1 MTADHSNA
9 EFGMRNAEFGL
20 SLLASAAAETGRAPA
35 ASLSFQIRAG
45 HAPRPAWIE
54 IDIARLRR
62 NLALINRDKPANVA
76 LLSVVKDN
84 AYGHGAETVAREA
97 VAAGAAILGVNTV
110 QEGIALRNAGLTAP
124 ILVLGERYP
133 DELPFCIQH
142 GLTVSVGDRE
152 IARQLDFLAQEAQCC
167 VPVHVKVDTGMSR
180 FGFRWDTAA
189 DAISEIRRMPGLVL
203 EGVMSH
209 FAMSDEAD
217 KTFALQQLSRFEQV
231 LAALQERNVRLR
243 YRHHCNTGGFLD
255 LPQAHFD
262 LVRIGILPLGVYPSQ
277 VCRRIPGIEPVM
289 SVRARLVA
297 VRTLQPGDTYGY
309 GMRYRAEARRRI
321 GVLPVGYG
329 DGYPRLRNEGHA
341 LVRSRRAPILGGVAM
356 DALGVDLTDIP
367 EAQLGDEAV
376 LLGRQGAEE
385 ISAHDI
391 ARWGRT
397 VSYDVLAGWR
407 SRLPRIQV
415 EEGIRP

>member
-1 MTADHSNA
+1 M
-9 EFGMRNAEFGL
+9 
-20 SLLASAAAETGRAPA
+20 
-35 ASLSFQIRAG
+35 
-45 HAPRPAWIE
+45 
-54 IDIARLRR
+54 
-62 NLALINRDKPANVA
+62 
-76 LLSVVKDN
+76 
-84 AYGHGAETVAREA
+84 
-97 VAAGAAILGVNTV
+97 LGVNTV
-110 QEGIALRNAGLTAP
+110 QEGIALRNAGLTTP
-124 ILVLGERYP
+124 ILVLGERHP

-142 GLTVSVGDRE
+142 GLTVSVGDLE
-152 IARQLDFLAQEAQCC
+152 IARQLDLLAQEARCC

-189 DAISEIRRMPGLVL
+189 DSVQEIRRLPGLVL

-231 LAALQERNVRLR
+231 LAALKERNVRPH

-262 LVRIGILPLGVYPSQ
+262 LVRIGILPLGVSPSQ
-277 VCRRIPGIEPVM
+277 VCRRIPGLEPVM
-289 SVRARLVA
+289 SVRARLVT

-309 GMRYRAEARRRI
+309 GMRYRAESPRRI

-329 DGYPRLRNEGHA
+329 DGYPRLRNEGWV
-341 LVRSRRAPILGGVAM
+341 LVRGKRAPILGGVAM
-356 DALGVDLTDIP
+356 DAIGVDLTDIP

-376 LLGRQGAEE
+376 LMGRQGAEE

-407 SRLPRIQV
+407 SRLPRIPV
-415 EEGIRP
+415 EEGSRP

>member
-1 MTADHSNA
+1 MTEDP
-9 EFGMRNAEFGL
+9 G
-20 SLLASAAAETGRAPA
+20 
-35 ASLSFQIRAG
+35 LSFQIRAG
-45 HAPRPAWIE
+45 QAPRPAWIE
-54 IDIARLRR
+54 IDVTRLRR
-62 NLALINRDKPANVA
+62 NFALIDRDKPANVA

-97 VAAGAAILGVNTV
+97 VAAGATMLGVNTL
-110 QEGIALRNAGLTAP
+110 QEGIALRNAGLSVP
-124 ILVLGERYP
+124 ILTLGERHP

-142 GLTVSVGDRE
+142 GLTVSVGDLG
-152 IARQLDFLAQEAQCC
+152 IARQLDLLAQEARCC

-189 DAISEIRRMPGLVL
+189 DAVVEIRRLPGLVL

-231 LAALQERNVRLR
+231 LAALKEPNVRLR

-255 LPQAHFD
+255 LPQAHFE
-262 LVRIGILPLGVYPSQ
+262 LVRLGILPLGVYPSQ

-289 SVRARLVA
+289 SVRARLVT
-297 VRTLQPGDTYGY
+297 VRKLQPGDTYGY
-309 GMRYRAEARRRI
+309 GMRYRAESPRRI
-321 GVLPVGYG
+321 GVLPLGYG
-329 DGYPRLRNEGHA
+329 DGYPRLRNEGWV
-341 LVRSRRAPILGGVAM
+341 LVCGKRASILGGVAM
-356 DALGVDLTDIP
+356 DAIGVDLTDIP
-367 EAQLGDEAV
+367 GAQLGDEAV

-397 VSYDVLAGWR
+397 VSYDVLTGWR
-407 SRLPRIQV
+407 ARLPQIQV